1 MLASIICCT
10 RYTLE
15 ANVEI
20 SILPFMLVKMD
31 LILSPIFLSDTE
43 NLSTKAFVLSERRHN
58 TPLSPSSVI
67 FEYSV

>member
-1 MLASIICCT
+1 
-10 RYTLE
+10 
-15 ANVEI
+15 
-20 SILPFMLVKMD
+20 MLVKID

-67 FEYSV
+67 FEYSVWYPKGVKSNLKSPVWTI